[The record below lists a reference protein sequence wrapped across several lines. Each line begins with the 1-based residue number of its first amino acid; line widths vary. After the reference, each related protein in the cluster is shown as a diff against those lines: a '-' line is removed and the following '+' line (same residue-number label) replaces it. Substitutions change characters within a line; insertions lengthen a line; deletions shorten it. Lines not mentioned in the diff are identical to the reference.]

1 MKVKSLSILFAVM
14 LLAVVFSGCNE
25 EQETS
30 MPLSIA
36 YLNVEP
42 RWIYIG
48 ETANL
53 SWSVIGA
60 NSVNIDNE
68 IGDVSLDGSQ
78 IISPDETMTFTLTAS
93 NETKNLTKTIKIYV
107 KIKHPTSDIP
117 SQENVELTSQFES
130 FLSNVVIKQGY
141 ECNLYIDTT
150 SFKIGEPISSVVIN
164 TSYNIQ
170 EDIDI
175 AINRTA
181 CLLDGYYI
189 KNNITSFIGHKWSTK
204 GLLGT
209 SAPGNLAYW
218 NAQPAG
224 EYYYYYGIYDCED
237 IENTLN
243 INCNESNIQDILQ
256 NVQPLV
262 YDKLLITVSNELAD
276 CVNDSYADTCWRHV
290 AEVTHNCSYC
300 ENIESDFW
308 KEKCY
313 EDC

>member
-1 MKVKSLSILFAVM
+1 MKVKVLGALIVVLLF
-14 LLAVVFSGCNE
+14 AVVFSGCFE
-25 EQETS
+25 EHETS
-30 MPLSIA
+30 TPLSIN

-60 NSVNIDNE
+60 NSVYIDNE

-78 IISPDETMTFTLTAS
+78 TIFPNETVTYTLTAS
-93 NETKNLTKTIKIYV
+93 NGTENLIETIKIYV
-107 KIKHPTSDIP
+107 KIRHSTSNIP
-117 SQENVELTSQFES
+117 SQEDVELTSQFES
-130 FLSNVVIKQGY
+130 FLSNVTIDEGY
-141 ECNLYIDTT
+141 ECNLYMDTT
-150 SFKIGEPISSVVIN
+150 SFRLGEPISSVIIN
-164 TSYNIQ
+164 ASFNIQ
-170 EDIDI
+170 EDTDI
-175 AINRTA
+175 AINRTV
-181 CLLDGYYI
+181 CLLDGFY
-189 KNNITSFIGHKWSTK
+189 KKDNITSFSGQKWSTK
-204 GLLGT
+204 GLLY
-209 SAPGNLAYW
+209 AEPGNLAYW

-237 IENTLN
+237 IEDTLSTPF
-243 INCNESNIQDILQ
+243 NESNMQDILK

-262 YDKLLITVSNELAD
+262 YDKLLINISDDMAD
-276 CVNDSYADTCWRHV
+276 CVNDSDADACWRHL

-300 ENIESDFW
+300 ENIGSDFW